1 MPEVDVKMLL
11 DVTMFDNICSL
22 HQSLD
27 CPNARPLMG
36 AQEFEIVQVD
46 AGCII
51 RNQRPCVRGLRS
63 CGRVQKRR

>member
-1 MPEVDVKMLL
+1 MPKADVKMLL
-11 DVTMFDNICSL
+11 DRTMFDNICSL

-27 CPNARPLMG
+27 SLNAPPFVR
-36 AQEFEIVQVD
+36 AQGFEIFQVD

-51 RNQRPCVRGLRS
+51 RNQRPCVRKLRT